1 MRHPQLYFKEL
12 LSADTNPAGA
22 PATADGGAENKGN
35 LEEKSGGGFFGKLFK
50 GGGGDGPK
58 GAAAEARARAKEEA
72 ASDPLLPLRPRLAE
86 FHPSFTLLGSQP
98 SFCLALAGGI
108 IAKINRPGAERVV
121 HSRPLFLPRGL
132 ATDEE
137 ADEGALALPGA
148 AGSGAKVAKAARSG
162 AKKGR
167 ATDAPTAVAS
177 ESVTREYF
185 SGHSQQVICL
195 GFVEHSSQMV
205 SLDASGQLLLW
216 QYRQEH
222 YSSFG
227 WFRPSR
233 QKQIGSTMKS
243 VTLDPDS
250 VELLFPP
257 EGVSVP
263 RRTARGYPK
272 RYLRLAE
279 RYDRL
284 RIAPLRLPQQAW
296 KTVRLDN
303 GAVRK
308 TFGDPERATASRP
321 TVAHSVTRDEGGVLV
336 RHTTSSYRLR
346 QISGELLLACMSPS
360 AAEMATLTYYA
371 DVPEGPQL
379 RLMLLELINL
389 TWRPVKIT
397 LPRQTDL
404 APLMALGP
412 LLDVP
417 AADYAFLLVD
427 NAVRVYSLGSSTQ
440 VLALRPL
447 GDARDP
453 PLDSMALGG
462 DGRSLAVGCSKQ
474 GCFWLYNLAGPA
486 AGAQVRTNLLA
497 VRAGSAR
504 LRSIPV
510 EQRVREHGWLLGQD
524 ASGYPNDRA
533 NVAAFMRRT
542 AYQIV
547 DLAMAKVADG
557 RGSAPAAASRSS
569 KRERKSRTRFNESG

>member
-1 MRHPQLYFKEL
+1 M
-12 LSADTNPAGA
+12 A
-22 PATADGGAENKGN
+22 
-35 LEEKSGGGFFGKLFK
+35 
-50 GGGGDGPK
+50 
-58 GAAAEARARAKEEA
+58 
-72 ASDPLLPLRPRLAE
+72 
-86 FHPSFTLLGSQP
+86 
-98 SFCLALAGGI
+98 
-108 IAKINRPGAERVV
+108 
-121 HSRPLFLPRGL
+121 
-132 ATDEE
+132 
-137 ADEGALALPGA
+137 
-148 AGSGAKVAKAARSG
+148 
-162 AKKGR
+162 
-167 ATDAPTAVAS
+167 
-177 ESVTREYF
+177 
-185 SGHSQQVICL
+185 
-195 GFVEHSSQMV
+195 
-205 SLDASGQLLLW
+205 LDASGQLLLW

-233 QKQIGSTMKS
+233 QTQIGSTMKS

-379 RLMLLELINL
+379 RLMLLELIGL

-397 LPRQTDL
+397 LPRQ
-404 APLMALGP
+404 PI
-412 LLDVP
+412 
-417 AADYAFLLVD
+417 
-427 NAVRVYSLGSSTQ
+427 S
-440 VLALRPL
+440 
-447 GDARDP
+447 
-453 PLDSMALGG
+453 
-462 DGRSLAVGCSKQ
+462 
-474 GCFWLYNLAGPA
+474 
-486 AGAQVRTNLLA
+486 
-497 VRAGSAR
+497 
-504 LRSIPV
+504 
-510 EQRVREHGWLLGQD
+510 
-524 ASGYPNDRA
+524 
-533 NVAAFMRRT
+533 RR
-542 AYQIV
+542 
-547 DLAMAKVADG
+547 
-557 RGSAPAAASRSS
+557 
-569 KRERKSRTRFNESG
+569 